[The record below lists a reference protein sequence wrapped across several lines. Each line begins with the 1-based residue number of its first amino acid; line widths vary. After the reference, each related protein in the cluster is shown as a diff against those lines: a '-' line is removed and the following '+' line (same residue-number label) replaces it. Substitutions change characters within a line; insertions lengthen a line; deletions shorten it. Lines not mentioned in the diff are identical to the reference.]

1 MASVEGRHRRCT
13 ASTTYYAMSA
23 DQLLSDAQ
31 RVLDTHVTS
40 SATGRCRECGSLG
53 PCWRRENAV
62 VVFSRTLRLPT
73 RQPGASQP
81 ELINARRTLST
92 ADHWPRRRS
101 VRGDPPPMERPSQ
114 RSTA

>member
-1 MASVEGRHRRCT
+1 MASLGGRPQPGK

-23 DQLLSDAQ
+23 DEQLSEAQ
-31 RVLDTHVTS
+31 RVLDTHITS
-40 SATGRCRECGSLG
+40 SGTGRCLERGTCG

-81 ELINARRTLST
+81 ELINARRMPTTRLPL
-92 ADHWPRRRS
+92 A
-101 VRGDPPPMERPSQ
+101 G
-114 RSTA
+114 